1 MSLKDYLKS
10 NIIAKRQIRS
20 EEPMS
25 IEDMQTLFK
34 GIKTEQK
41 MKSAIRFIWNFIIG
55 ICSIVAAI
63 FSVLTYLQ

>member
-10 NIIAKRQIRS
+10 NKIVKRQMHS
-20 EEPMS
+20 KEPMS

-41 MKSAIRFIWNFIIG
+41 IKSAIRFIWNFIIG
-55 ICSIVAAI
+55 ICSVVAAI